1 MPAVLLV
8 EYFCAQSCHEP
19 KRNDSMHTDRSEPTE
34 ANDYR
39 PEIYELIAGS
49 YQRLTGQSLLACP
62 DENEAA
68 RRLYQAPF
76 AILAHDTAVD
86 PVFCYANRM
95 AQELFEM
102 TWDEMV
108 GMPSWKSAEPMFK
121 ADRQK
126 FLDQVAVQGFIH
138 DYSGIRISRSGRRFL
153 IQQATVWNL
162 LDQFG
167 VCRGQAA
174 AINSWSAV

>member
-1 MPAVLLV
+1 
-8 EYFCAQSCHEP
+8 
-19 KRNDSMHTDRSEPTE
+19 MHTVRSEPTE
-34 ANDYR
+34 TNDFR
-39 PEIYELIAGS
+39 PEIFELIAGS
-49 YQRLTGQSLLACP
+49 YQRLTGKSLLACP

-76 AILAHDTAVD
+76 AVLAHDTAVD

-108 GMPSWKSAEPMFK
+108 RMPSRKSAEPVLR
-121 ADRQK
+121 ADRKK
-126 FLDQVAVQGFIH
+126 FLDRVAVHGFI
-138 DYSGIRISRSGRRFL
+138 DNYSGIRISRSGRRFL